1 MIEDLILKWIQSL
14 TESRPELLNFPIC
27 PYAKQAYISQ
37 KYQIRKTDFNS
48 IEQHIEESDLT
59 KHQVVILYLEEYQEF
74 TTQELSE
81 KTATL
86 NAKYNQKDI
95 VILDNEPRREFRL
108 NGVLTP
114 FQGCYLWVLQQLS
127 DLNEKSKQLAKTDYY
142 KNWTQEQL
150 DEVVTW
156 RFNRQN

>member
-1 MIEDLILKWIQSL
+1 MEDLILKWIQSL

-37 KYQIRKTDFNS
+37 KYQIKKTNFDL
-48 IEQHIEESDLT
+48 IEQCINESDLA
-59 KHQVVILYLEEYQEF
+59 KYQVIILYLEEYQQFEVG
-74 TTQELSE
+74 ELSE
-81 KTATL
+81 KTAIL
-86 NAKYNQKDI
+86 NAKYNKKDI
-95 VILDNEPRREFRL
+95 VILDNEPRRIFKL

-114 FQGCYLWVLQQLS
+114 FQGCYLWVLQHLS

-156 RFNRQN
+156 RFNR